1 MTYKEHLDQEFNRG
15 WEAGNEHGIEQGKE
29 QGIETGRVIARF
41 EDGMPIEEIAKKC
54 GITVETVK
62 KILEEYKMI

>member
-1 MTYKEHLDQEFNRG
+1 MTYKEHMDQEFNRG
-15 WEAGNEHGIEQGKE
+15 WEAGNEQGIE